1 MAIAELS
8 HDADR
13 FNLDAY
19 VTEPPQG
26 RGRRWRILGV

>member
-8 HDADR
+8 RDADR

-19 VTEPPQG
+19 VTEPPRG
-26 RGRRWRILGV
+26 RGRRWRILGI